1 MLRTAAKRECQR
13 ERERKQRRRGGWR
26 RRERKNDCVHEEDRE
41 VHFSR
46 CREKTRK
53 EKVRGNT
60 QAIMND
66 LLDASRTLCAPD
78 VLFLFSRPLT

>member
-1 MLRTAAKRECQR
+1 M
-13 ERERKQRRRGGWR
+13 
-26 RRERKNDCVHEEDRE
+26 HEEDRE

-78 VLFLFSRPLT
+78 VLFLFSRPLTESWATDTRATA